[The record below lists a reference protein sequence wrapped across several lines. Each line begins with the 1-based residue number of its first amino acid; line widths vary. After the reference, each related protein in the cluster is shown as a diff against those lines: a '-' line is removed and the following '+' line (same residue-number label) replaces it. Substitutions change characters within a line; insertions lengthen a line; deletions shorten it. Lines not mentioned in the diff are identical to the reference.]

1 MINPY
6 KKNAKLVLSNGI
18 VFPGFFFGASG
29 TAFGEVVFNTGMTG
43 YQEVITDPSYYGQI
57 LTFTYPEIG
66 NTGINLE
73 DSESSISV
81 KGIIVRNYSSN
92 NSNWRSLKNFNQW
105 LVEKNIVGLHGIDTR
120 ALVKIL
126 RSNGSMN
133 GVITSED
140 KTVESCLKIIHD
152 APKMEGLNLSKI
164 VSTNGQYL
172 WKSHT
177 QTIFDL
183 RKRYDK
189 TSKKLKIVAIDF
201 GIKNSILYRLVS
213 HGCEVLVLPSQSSLK
228 DVLSYKPDGIFF
240 SNGPGDPSSVSE
252 GIDLA
257 KSLIEY
263 GEIPMFGIC
272 LGHQIFG
279 LALGGSTYKLP
290 FGHRGLN
297 HPCGKNNKI
306 EIISIMFEMKNESL
320 NGTNKR
326 KNEDFLKELDKDRR
340 QKSCEYA
347 VLVSLLE
354 PESELYN
361 AGIVDVSYRFPKMYV
376 IRPQFFLPIISL
388 LRNASMET
396 LKYKSQIDLMKRE
409 NYDITNFESTLE
421 QFKNAVGKNV
431 SLAQDRFND
440 AISEIDK
447 SITHLQKTKEALILS
462 KKHLLSADS
471 KSQDLT
477 VKKLTRNNPTM
488 KKKFNDLNN
497 FEDEVA

>member
-6 KKNAKLVLSNGI
+6 KINAKLVLSNGI

-29 TAFGEVVFNTGMTG
+29 TAIGEIVFNTGMTG

-105 LVEKNIVGLHGIDTR
+105 LVEKNIIGLYGIDTR

-133 GVITSED
+133 GVLTSENR
-140 KTVESCLKIIHD
+140 TVESCLKILD
-152 APKMEGLNLSKI
+152 ETPKMEGLNLSKE
-164 VSTNGQYL
+164 VSTKQQYL
-172 WKSHT
+172 WQNPT
-177 QTIFDL
+177 ETDFDL
-183 RKRYDK
+183 RKRYFEK
-189 TSKKLKIVAIDF
+189 RNKLKVVAIDF
-201 GIKNSILYRLVS
+201 GIKKSILNRLVS
-213 HGCEVLVLPSQSSLK
+213 HGCEILVLPSQSSLN
-228 DVLSYKPDGIFF
+228 DVLSNKPDGIFF
-240 SNGPGDPSSVSE
+240 SNGPGDPSSVTE

-297 HPCGKNNKI
+297 HPCGKDNQIEITSQNHGFAIDPNSLSKEIVRITHYNLNDNTVAGLEVNNKPI
-306 EIISIMFEMKNESL
+306 FSVQYLPEAGPGPHDSDYLF
-320 NGTNKR
+320 NK
-326 KNEDFLKELDKDRR
+326 F
-340 QKSCEYA
+340 
-347 VLVSLLE
+347 VSLML
-354 PESELYN
+354 
-361 AGIVDVSYRFPKMYV
+361 
-376 IRPQFFLPIISL
+376 
-388 LRNASMET
+388 
-396 LKYKSQIDLMKRE
+396 
-409 NYDITNFESTLE
+409 
-421 QFKNAVGKNV
+421 
-431 SLAQDRFND
+431 DRC
-440 AISEIDK
+440 
-447 SITHLQKTKEALILS
+447 
-462 KKHLLSADS
+462 
-471 KSQDLT
+471 
-477 VKKLTRNNPTM
+477 
-488 KKKFNDLNN
+488 
-497 FEDEVA
+497 